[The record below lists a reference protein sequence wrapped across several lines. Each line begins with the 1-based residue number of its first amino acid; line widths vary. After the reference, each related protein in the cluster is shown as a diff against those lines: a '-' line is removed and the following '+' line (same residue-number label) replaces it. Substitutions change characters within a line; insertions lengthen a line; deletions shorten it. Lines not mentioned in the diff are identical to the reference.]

1 MRENTF
7 VIKGDLCYSA
17 GPSRLETQ
25 PDGFWVVVEGRSA
38 GVYDTL
44 PERFSSLPLL
54 DWSGKLV
61 IPGLVDL
68 HLHAPQYTLRGM
80 GMDLELL
87 DWLEQRVFPEESRYL
102 DLQYAKAAYTIFAG
116 DLRRSPTTRACIF
129 ATVHTAATALLM
141 DLMEE
146 TGLVSYVGRVN
157 MDRNC
162 PDSLR
167 ERDAQTAVADTVAWL
182 DGTAGRYQHV
192 RPILTPRFLPTCSD
206 ALLRRL
212 AEIQRERR
220 LPLQSHLSENMGEA
234 AWVQELCPSAPCYG
248 AAYDAFGLF
257 GANGPV
263 IMAHCVLSS
272 PEEIA
277 LLKARGVWVAHCP
290 QSNANL
296 SSGIAPTRRYLEQ
309 GLNIGLGSD
318 IAGGSSPSIFRAM
331 ADAIQVSKLRWRI
344 QEDALPP
351 LTMEEAFWLGTA
363 GGGGFFGRV
372 GSFAEGYEAD
382 ALVLDDSRLKSP
394 RPLTLSERLE
404 RIIYLGEAE
413 DLIAKYVQGRPVW
426 TRP

>member
-1 MRENTF
+1 
-7 VIKGDLCYSA
+7 
-17 GPSRLETQ
+17 
-25 PDGFWVVVEGRSA
+25 
-38 GVYDTL
+38 
-44 PERFSSLPLL
+44 
-54 DWSGKLV
+54 
-61 IPGLVDL
+61 
-68 HLHAPQYTLRGM
+68 
-80 GMDLELL
+80 
-87 DWLEQRVFPEESRYL
+87 
-102 DLQYAKAAYTIFAG
+102 
-116 DLRRSPTTRACIF
+116 
-129 ATVHTAATALLM
+129 
-141 DLMEE
+141 
-146 TGLVSYVGRVN
+146 
-157 MDRNC
+157 
-162 PDSLR
+162 
-167 ERDAQTAVADTVAWL
+167 
-182 DGTAGRYQHV
+182 
-192 RPILTPRFLPTCSD
+192 
-206 ALLRRL
+206 
-212 AEIQRERR
+212 
-220 LPLQSHLSENMGEA
+220 
-234 AWVQELCPSAPCYG
+234 
-248 AAYDAFGLF
+248 
-257 GANGPV
+257 
-263 IMAHCVLSS
+263 MAHCVLSS